1 MRILLAHNS
10 TYFPST
16 GGGDK
21 SNRLLMEDLAARGH
35 QVRVATRVE
44 NFGVEGHNR
53 LVAELRKREI
63 EPDTSDG
70 MTTRFWLHGVDVRT
84 LSMSPHLRP
93 FFQAQILEFD
103 PDVIVTSTD
112 DPGQLLFDLA
122 VKAPRARVVYLV
134 RATIAVPF
142 GPDSSMVS
150 STKTELLKRADG
162 VVGVSHYVANYVREW
177 SGLDAVH
184 VPISLLDPSK
194 EYPNL
199 GHWDNPYVAM
209 VNPCA
214 VKGLSIF
221 LQIADLM
228 PAVQFAG
235 VPLWGTQKAE
245 LEQLRKRPNIHVIG
259 PYDNMDDLLRQTSI
273 MLVPSVWAE
282 ARSRVVLESMSRGI
296 PVLASDVGGL
306 HEAKLGVPYLI
317 RVKPIVRYMPA
328 LDSNMVPIAEVPPQ
342 DARPWVE
349 ILSDL
354 LRNRERWEDLARA
367 SRKAALKYA
376 SNLTAEPFER
386 YLLDLQL
393 KPKRS
398 HTPQPA
404 KPALTDDK
412 RRLLALRVKQRISGT
427 RTESSNWFAGVDD
440 VERTRL
446 RLFCFPWAGGGT
458 LSYRAWRDTLASL
471 AHVVPVRLP
480 GRESRASEP
489 PVERMDTLVAA
500 LLEAIRPYTR
510 APYAFFGH
518 SMGAGLAFELTRA
531 LRRAG
536 LPLPQSLHV
545 SGARA
550 PQYRLNY
557 RPGPE
562 PAMRD
567 FIEELRRLEGFPPSI
582 LNNPELM
589 KLALPALLSD
599 ARLYRNYAYSVEPA
613 LAVPIVAYGGDADPN
628 VTSEHL
634 EAWREQTTSTFQR
647 YEFPGGH
654 FYLES
659 ARASLLRALS
669 RTLPVDAWPMD
680 AKPITAGLASGPLP

>member
-44 NFGVEGHNR
+44 SFGQQGHDH
-53 LVAELRKREI
+53 LIAELRKRGI
-63 EPDTSDG
+63 ETNTTDG
-70 MTTRFWLHGVDVRT
+70 VTHFMLHGVDVRT
-84 LSMSPHLRP
+84 LSLSPHLRP
-93 FFQAQILEFD
+93 FFQAQIVEFD
-103 PDVIVTSTD
+103 PDIIVTSTD

-122 VKAPRARVVYLV
+122 VRAPRARVVYLV

-150 STKTELLKRADG
+150 STKTEMLKRADG

-184 VPISLLDPSK
+184 VPISLLDPIK

-199 GHWDNPYVAM
+199 GRWDNPYVAM

-214 VKGLSIF
+214 VKGISIF

-228 PAVQFAG
+228 PSVQFAA
-235 VPLWGTQKAE
+235 VPLWGTQEAE
-245 LEQLRKRPNIHVIG
+245 LEELRKRPNIHLIG
-259 PYDNMDDLLRQTSI
+259 PYDNMDDLLRQTRI

-317 RVKPIVRYMPA
+317 RVKPIVRYRPE
-328 LDSNMVPIAEVPPQ
+328 LDSNMVPIADVPPQ

-349 ILSDL
+349 ILTGL
-354 LRNRERWEDLARA
+354 LHDRGHWESLASA
-367 SRKAALKYA
+367 SRKAALEYA
-376 SNLTAEPFER
+376 SNLTSEPFER
-386 YLLDLQL
+386 YLLDLL
-393 KPKRS
+393 SKPKRS

-404 KPALTDDK
+404 KPALTDEK
-412 RRLLALRVKQRISGT
+412 RRLLALRVKQRALGA
-427 RTESSNWFAGVDD
+427 RTESSNWFSGVND
-440 VERTRL
+440 VEPSRL

-458 LSYRAWRDTLASL
+458 LSYRAWRDSLAPL

-489 PVERMDTLVAA
+489 PVERMETLVAL

-510 APYAFFGH
+510 APFAFFGH

-536 LPLPQSLHV
+536 LPLPQSMHV

-550 PQYRLNY
+550 PQYRLGY
-557 RPGPE
+557 QPGPE
-562 PAMRD
+562 PALRD

-599 ARLYRNYAYSVEPA
+599 ARLYRNYSYAPEAP
-613 LAVPIVAYGGDADPN
+613 LPVPILAYGGDADPN
-628 VTSEHL
+628 VTSEHM
-634 EAWREQTTSTFQR
+634 EAWREQTSSTFQR
-647 YEFPGGH
+647 QEFPGGH

-659 ARASLLRALS
+659 ARAPLLKALRAALALDS
-669 RTLPVDAWPMD
+669 S
-680 AKPITAGLASGPLP
+680 LASEPRT